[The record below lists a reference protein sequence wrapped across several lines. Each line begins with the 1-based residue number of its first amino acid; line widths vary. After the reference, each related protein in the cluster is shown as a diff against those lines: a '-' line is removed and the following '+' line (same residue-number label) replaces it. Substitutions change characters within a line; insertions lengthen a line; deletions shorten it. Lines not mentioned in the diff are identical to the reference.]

1 MTPEIL
7 YALRDPAGV
16 PTHPW
21 LFLILG
27 ALTLALHL
35 AAVHVM
41 LGTGALTLRGAYSQ
55 SAHWRRLAAHLLTT
69 SKIAVSVAI
78 VIGVAPLLFVQV
90 VYDPFWYTS
99 NVLSG
104 WWVIGFILILIA
116 GYIALYAYYWKN
128 HHLETQV
135 GRSGHWMVLSLALLL
150 GVGFIVHSL
159 TNQMLFPESWM
170 AWYAPDGNI
179 EPTGRQLHYAHPLRF
194 GFFIALSLPVT
205 GAWLLAYRRYQQ
217 GRPDPDAAYI
227 AWLKPLAMRL
237 LTLGGVLSVVL
248 GALWMLTLPEK
259 MAWFALSPWSML
271 ALAAL
276 LITVAVPLLL
286 GARIDRGVWGYVT
299 FGVGAVALIVVCAM
313 REVLRYVTLVGS
325 HGYDA
330 LDYTVHMDWYSLLLF
345 LLTFAVLGGVTLG
358 YMLTVAWQAG
368 QSTGRYSP
376 SPAVSRL
383 GNLSIGLLGLWILAY
398 FGIGFYVWAS

>member
-1 MTPEIL
+1 
-7 YALRDPAGV
+7 
-16 PTHPW
+16 
-21 LFLILG
+21 
-27 ALTLALHL
+27 
-35 AAVHVM
+35 
-41 LGTGALTLRGAYSQ
+41 
-55 SAHWRRLAAHLLTT
+55 
-69 SKIAVSVAI
+69 
-78 VIGVAPLLFVQV
+78 
-90 VYDPFWYTS
+90 
-99 NVLSG
+99 
-104 WWVIGFILILIA
+104 
-116 GYIALYAYYWKN
+116 
-128 HHLETQV
+128 
-135 GRSGHWMVLSLALLL
+135 
-150 GVGFIVHSL
+150 
-159 TNQMLFPESWM
+159 
-170 AWYAPDGNI
+170 
-179 EPTGRQLHYAHPLRF
+179 
-194 GFFIALSLPVT
+194 
-205 GAWLLAYRRYQQ
+205 
-217 GRPDPDAAYI
+217 
-227 AWLKPLAMRL
+227 MRL

-286 GARIDRGVWGYVT
+286 GARIDRGIWGYVT
-299 FGVGAVALIVVCAM
+299 FGVGAVALIVVCAV

-383 GNLSIGLLGLWILAY
+383 GNLSIGLLGIWILAY